1 MNRVIRKAQ
10 THSSDE
16 ASALLAA
23 LMATE
28 LLEPSR
34 CLWLISPRIS
44 DLILL
49 DNSAGTYD
57 ALRRWGPRPVRL
69 AEILTTLLSCS
80 ATVVIGTMPD
90 PSNRRFL
97 DRLLGLAKD
106 ARDDDRLSVV
116 EDERNV
122 LSAQSIVAD
131 DFALVGSMNLTF
143 TGVHLREEYLELST
157 DREFVSQARIDA
169 FESFG
174 GIL

>member
-10 THSSDE
+10 AHSSGE

-28 LLEPSR
+28 LLQPSR
-34 CLWLISPRIS
+34 CLWLISPWIS
-44 DLILL
+44 DLVLL

-57 ALRRWGPRPVRL
+57 ALRRWGPRPIRL
-69 AEILTTLLSCS
+69 AEILATLLSAS
-80 ATVVIGTMPD
+80 ARVVIATTPD
-90 PSNRRFL
+90 PNNQRFL
-97 DRLLGLAKD
+97 DRLLSLAKD
-106 ARDDDRLSVV
+106 ARHDHRLSVFK
-116 EDERNV
+116 DERN
-122 LSAQSIVAD
+122 LHAKSIVAD

-143 TGVHLREEYLELST
+143 SGVHLREEYIELST
-157 DREFVSQARIDA
+157 DQEFVSQARIDA